1 MKNIEGLNKR
11 EFITQIK
18 GKEIIFWGMGQMFSE
33 AIEGLSEIKELPI
46 AALIDNSK
54 TRRGEKILVQG
65 NEYLIESPSLLENI
79 DVTDKVL
86 LITSKYYRDIIKQ
99 CEKIESL
106 ATLECYTWVDVY
118 WNESL
123 LERAIAGFRSLS
135 LKRGISD
142 REINEKIEIYREKA
156 SLNENYTIIPKIN
169 IIVTE
174 KCSLSCKDCRALIP
188 HVKNPQNVP
197 FEEVKEEID
206 IILSAVDDIIDMEPI
221 GGEPFVYPDL
231 AKVLDYMASS
241 EKINTVVVSTNGTIV
256 PNDRLTAAL
265 KNPKVFVCISDYGH
279 IEKMAQVVSHFEKNN
294 ISFEIESGQI
304 WFDVGGVE
312 NRNRTE
318 DELKEEYRNCY
329 CQYLVKYVWDNKI
342 WVCPRAPRLSA
353 LNIFCDENDFQ
364 KLSKNDNAETVRDK
378 ILQTYNVKYAGACN
392 YCSQGDL
399 DIKFVRAGVQTDNR
413 IFNSEY
419 TIVKR
424 KEYEELKGRS

>member
-156 SLNENYTIIPKIN
+156 S
-169 IIVTE
+169 
-174 KCSLSCKDCRALIP
+174 
-188 HVKNPQNVP
+188 
-197 FEEVKEEID
+197 
-206 IILSAVDDIIDMEPI
+206 
-221 GGEPFVYPDL
+221 
-231 AKVLDYMASS
+231 
-241 EKINTVVVSTNGTIV
+241 
-256 PNDRLTAAL
+256 
-265 KNPKVFVCISDYGH
+265 
-279 IEKMAQVVSHFEKNN
+279 
-294 ISFEIESGQI
+294 
-304 WFDVGGVE
+304 
-312 NRNRTE
+312 
-318 DELKEEYRNCY
+318 
-329 CQYLVKYVWDNKI
+329 
-342 WVCPRAPRLSA
+342 
-353 LNIFCDENDFQ
+353 
-364 KLSKNDNAETVRDK
+364 
-378 ILQTYNVKYAGACN
+378 
-392 YCSQGDL
+392 
-399 DIKFVRAGVQTDNR
+399 
-413 IFNSEY
+413 
-419 TIVKR
+419 
-424 KEYEELKGRS
+424 